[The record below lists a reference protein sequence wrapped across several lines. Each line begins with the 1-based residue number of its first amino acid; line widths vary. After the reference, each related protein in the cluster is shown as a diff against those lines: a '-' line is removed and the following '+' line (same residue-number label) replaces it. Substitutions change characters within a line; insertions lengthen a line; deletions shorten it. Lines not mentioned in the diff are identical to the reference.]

1 MNAWL
6 PALLAYG
13 AALVLTLALAARLTP
28 RGWWRRANLRAFAV
42 VAGGTLALGTLFGAL
57 AGLGASA
64 PPLALAEPLPAPA
77 PVTLVPEAPPPTRPD
92 AGVRYRVVDDLNLRS
107 DNGVGAPRLRVLAA
121 GTVVRATGKVDGDW
135 WQVRARVDG
144 APVEGWASSLWL
156 RRADEGHGR

>member
-6 PALLAYG
+6 PAVLAYG

-42 VAGGTLALGTLFGAL
+42 VAGGTLALGTLFGIVSGAL
-57 AGLGASA
+57 VGPGTAA
-64 PPLALAEPLPAPA
+64 PGLALAEPLPAPA
-77 PVTLVPEAPPPTRPD
+77 LEALPPTRPN

-107 DNGVGAPRLRVLAA
+107 SNGVRAPRLRVLAA
-121 GTVVRATGKVDGDW
+121 GTIVRATGATDGDW

-144 APVEGWASSLWL
+144 EPVEGWASSLWL
-156 RRADEGHGR
+156 RRADEGPGR

>member
-6 PALLAYG
+6 PAVLAYG

-42 VAGGTLALGTLFGAL
+42 VAVGTLALGSLFGAL
-57 AGLGASA
+57 AGLGAAA
-64 PPLALAEPLPAPA
+64 PRLALAEPALPSSPSAVA
-77 PVTLVPEAPPPTRPD
+77 AAARTRPA

-121 GTVVRATGKVDGDW
+121 GTVVRATGAVDGDW
-135 WQVRARVDG
+135 WQVRTRVDG
-144 APVEGWASSLWL
+144 QPVEGWASSLWL

>member
-6 PALLAYG
+6 PAVLAYG

-42 VAGGTLALGTLFGAL
+42 VAGGTLALGSLFAAL
-57 AGLGASA
+57 AGLGAASPA
-64 PPLALAEPLPAPA
+64 LALAEPLPPPA
-77 PVTLVPEAPPPTRPD
+77 VDAAQRTRPN

-121 GTVVRATGKVDGDW
+121 GTVVRATGAVDGDW
-135 WQVRARVDG
+135 WQVRARVQG
-144 APVEGWASSLWL
+144 QVVEGWASSLWL
-156 RRADEGHGR
+156 RRADEGAAR